1 MFHFWKNNIGDLS
14 NLGVDIH
21 SHILPGIDDGCK
33 DLAASI
39 ETRGIITDLG
49 IERMIYTPHI
59 HHEYYPNSGSSIK
72 HAYEQLMSNLTYK
85 EAYGHDTYAAEY
97 MLDDNFH
104 QQLKNEVPFLCLKDK
119 YLLIE
124 LPIAFENPQTQLI
137 IFELFIAGYQVI
149 IAHPE
154 RYLYYENRLAV
165 FQQLKNMGCLFQLNL
180 LSMSEYYGKNVS
192 QLAIQLLKKGWYDFA
207 ATDIHNAT
215 QHTDILKVLASK
227 NWNKWKNYP
236 FKNSIFA

>member
-1 MFHFWKNNIGDLS
+1 MFHFWKNTTSDFS

-39 ETRGIITDLG
+39 ETRGIIAELG

-59 HHEYYPNSGSSIK
+59 HHEYYPNSASSIK
-72 HAYEQLMSNLTYK
+72 HAYEQLMSNSTYK
-85 EAYGHDTYAAEY
+85 QAYGHDTYAAEY
-97 MLDDNFH
+97 MLDDHLH

-180 LSMSEYYGKNVS
+180 LSMSEYYGTNVS
-192 QLAIQLLKKGWYDFA
+192 QLATQLLKKGWYDFT

>member
-1 MFHFWKNNIGDLS
+1 
-14 NLGVDIH
+14 
-21 SHILPGIDDGCK
+21 
-33 DLAASI
+33 
-39 ETRGIITDLG
+39 
-49 IERMIYTPHI
+49 
-59 HHEYYPNSGSSIK
+59 
-72 HAYEQLMSNLTYK
+72 
-85 EAYGHDTYAAEY
+85 
-97 MLDDNFH
+97 MLDDHLH

-180 LSMSEYYGKNVS
+180 LSMSEYYGTNVS
-192 QLAIQLLKKGWYDFA
+192 QLATQLLKKGWYDFA
-207 ATDIHNAT
+207 STDIHNVI

-227 NWNKWKNYP
+227 NCNKWKNYP